1 MEWPLSGGVSLA
13 LATIGGTVALIALFS
28 SGLGTLLLGG
38 VLIAVAVYVLAVV
51 VLNIHGW
58 ATTIYKRQRYR
69 RGGGGGR

>member
-13 LATIGGTVALIALFS
+13 LATIVGTVALIALFS
-28 SGLGTLLLGG
+28 SGLGTLVLGG
-38 VLIAVAVYVLAVV
+38 LLVAVVVYLIAVV

-69 RGGGGGR
+69 RRGGGGR